1 MHVCTRARFK
11 GGERD
16 RAEQHRLVR
25 EWELQTERQRRVLER
40 AETGSTRQHVCFYLT
55 TLGSPRAQLS
65 GCCCWRLV
73 CSLGE
78 GALERV
84 VYTRV
89 YQWLCMFNSTGFHST
104 TTRVRRFN
112 QLWTWLN
119 THDPQPTLAYPLI
132 KVRRSFIL
140 LTGCVWCCNQT
151 RTTFLFLCS
160 NTEFLIIKYCCTSFV
175 NLE

>member
-1 MHVCTRARFK
+1 MLEHKNWERCAHVCVFVRESEAADAVWKMHVCTRVRFK

-40 AETGSTRQHVCFYLT
+40 AETGSTRQQHVCFYLT
-55 TLGSPRAQLS
+55 ILGSPRAQLS
-65 GCCCWRLV
+65 GCCCCRLV
-73 CSLGE
+73 CSLSE

-104 TTRVRRFN
+104 TTRVRRFD
-112 QLWTWLN
+112 QLRTGPDS
-119 THDPQPTLAYPLI
+119 TPMIPSQPWHTLSL
-132 KVRRSFIL
+132 R
-140 LTGCVWCCNQT
+140 
-151 RTTFLFLCS
+151 
-160 NTEFLIIKYCCTSFV
+160 
-175 NLE
+175 

>member
-1 MHVCTRARFK
+1 MYACVCLWEKARQQMQCGK
-11 GGERD
+11 CMCVQERDLRGERET
-16 RAEQHRLVR
+16 EQSNTDW
-25 EWELQTERQRRVLER
+25 WESGSCRQRDRGECWR

-112 QLWTWLN
+112 QLCTGPDS
-119 THDPQPTLAYPLI
+119 TPMIPSQPWHTLSL
-132 KVRRSFIL
+132 R
-140 LTGCVWCCNQT
+140 
-151 RTTFLFLCS
+151 
-160 NTEFLIIKYCCTSFV
+160 
-175 NLE
+175 

>member
-1 MHVCTRARFK
+1 MLEHKNWERCTRVCVCGRKRGSRCSVENACVQERDLR
-11 GGERD
+11 GERET
-16 RAEQHRLVR
+16 EQSNTDW
-25 EWELQTERQRRVLER
+25 WESGSCRQRDRGECWR

-112 QLWTWLN
+112 QLCTGPDS
-119 THDPQPTLAYPLI
+119 TPMIPSQPWHTLSL
-132 KVRRSFIL
+132 R
-140 LTGCVWCCNQT
+140 
-151 RTTFLFLCS
+151 
-160 NTEFLIIKYCCTSFV
+160 
-175 NLE
+175 